1 MKKIIILL
9 CGWIMLLSGCAKEN
23 LVDDGGDLPSVS
35 LTEYEKEVV
44 ALVNKERLAA
54 GLNALQID
62 PSLMASCDVRAKEIV
77 SKFSHT
83 RPDGSSCFTVITTKF
98 ASAGEN
104 VAKGQ
109 SSPQRV
115 MKGWMNSQGHKE
127 NIMNGEFTHIG
138 VGCHRD
144 NGTFYWA
151 QLFIEK

>member
-1 MKKIIILL
+1 M
-9 CGWIMLLSGCAKEN
+9 
-23 LVDDGGDLPSVS
+23 V
-35 LTEYEKEVV
+35 
-44 ALVNKERLAA
+44 
-54 GLNALQID
+54 
-62 PSLMASCDVRAKEIV
+62 SCDVRAKEIV

-83 RPDGSSCFTVITTKF
+83 RPDGRNCFTAITTKF

-104 VAKGQ
+104 IAKGYA
-109 SSPQRV
+109 SPKNV